1 MKLIR
6 KFMDLLNMNNW
17 SVEESENL
25 NNELDDVIESFDEFQ
40 GNDVV

>member
-25 NNELDDVIESFDEFQ
+25 NNELDDVIESFDEIQ
-40 GNDVV
+40 